1 MSSLTSVPETQV
13 VGGEWI
19 TFPGGE
25 LEGTRPRALCH
36 ACRARLQRQ
45 ATAGARDTGRVVPS
59 RGAVCFQCYRTELDR
74 DRALRAA
81 RDINTATDARF
92 QALLPFGPVNRARLL
107 SLRAE
112 RERSQIAGRSG
123 TGRHAHQVR
132 RAQIA
137 ARCELQ
143 RVAAGVDAAQAD
155 QRIVRARLVASA
167 IHAAELQLP
176 DSWLPFV
183 VAR

>member
-1 MSSLTSVPETQV
+1 
-13 VGGEWI
+13 
-19 TFPGGE
+19 
-25 LEGTRPRALCH
+25 LEGTRPRALCP
-36 ACRARLQRQ
+36 ACRAKLQRQ

-59 RGAVCFQCYRTELDR
+59 RAVCFQCYRTELDR
-74 DRALRAA
+74 ERALRAA

-92 QALLPFGPVNRARLL
+92 QALLPFEPVNRARLL

-112 RERSQIAGRSG
+112 RERSQISDRSG
-123 TGRHAHQVR
+123 AGRHAHQVR

-143 RVAAGVDAAQAD
+143 RAAASVDAAQSD

-176 DSWLPFV
+176 ESWLPFV